1 MDIMLS
7 ATPVLDGVYQGVLVA
22 FLLLFRITV
31 ANTLTAY
38 ALMVFAVL
46 LIIWLILGSWGLIRS
61 QLKLRELIILTRNL
75 VQGNEKAVG

>member
-1 MDIMLS
+1 MLS

-38 ALMVFAVL
+38 ALMVFVVM
-46 LIIWLILGSWGLIRS
+46 LIIWLILGSWGLIRT
-61 QLKLRELIILTRNL
+61 QLNLRDLISPTQDL
-75 VQGNEKAVG
+75 VQEDEMVV

>member
-38 ALMVFAVL
+38 ALMVFVVM
-46 LIIWLILGSWGLIRS
+46 LIIWLILGSWGLIRT
-61 QLKLRELIILTRNL
+61 QLNLRELVSLTRDV
-75 VQGNEKAVG
+75 VQGNESVVG